1 MRLVPIG
8 GVGNKLTAIEVATPP
23 PFKCNHYMTAIE
35 IPIDLKL
42 PKSLTPRS
50 EGIHV
55 SAIIRCIATEQGILK
70 PEWAEDL
77 SLSDVREITDP
88 VAVLRINIGLAWE
101 AHYIPLV
108 GNIVDHPG
116 EMQLDGIFLTHDG
129 ESVDVIITQNRER
142 SPIVHFV
149 DEVKATYKST
159 KTVGD
164 LSTQWMWMAQC
175 KAYCKALGTR
185 FARMHVLFLCGD
197 YSYPIKPMLKVWQVE
212 FTQEEVDMNWDLLR
226 DYRDYRLGKESA

>member
-1 MRLVPIG
+1 
-8 GVGNKLTAIEVATPP
+8 
-23 PFKCNHYMTAIE
+23 MTATE
-35 IPIDLKL
+35 IPVELHL
-42 PKSLTPRS
+42 PESKTPRS

-55 SAIIRCIATEQGILK
+55 SSIIRCIATETGILK

-88 VAVLRINIGLAWE
+88 VAKLRINIGLAWE

-116 EMQLDGIFLTHDG
+116 EMQVDGIYMSRDG
-129 ESVDVIITQNRER
+129 DSVDVIITPAGER
-142 SPIVHFV
+142 KFALIV

-159 KTVGD
+159 RTVGD
-164 LSTQWMWMAQC
+164 LSNQWMWMAQC

-197 YSYPIKPMLKVWQVE
+197 YSYPIKPLLESVE
-212 FTQEEVDMNWDLLR
+212 CGIYTRGDRHELGFAE
-226 DYRDYRLGKESA
+226 RLIEITDWSMTHSGSPRLIPP

>member
-1 MRLVPIG
+1 MR
-8 GVGNKLTAIEVATPP
+8 
-23 PFKCNHYMTAIE
+23 AIE

-42 PKSLTPRS
+42 PKPLTPRS

-55 SAIIRCIATEQGILK
+55 SGIIRAIATQQGILK

-116 EMQLDGIFLTHDG
+116 EMQVDGIYMTHDG
-129 ESVDVIITQNRER
+129 ESVDVIIT
-142 SPIVHFV
+142 PKGAKHVHFV

-159 KTVGD
+159 RTVGD

-197 YSYPIKPMLKVWQVE
+197 YSYPIKPLLKVWQIE
-212 FTQEEVDMNWDLLR
+212 FSQEEIDANWDLLR
-226 DYRDYRLGKESA
+226 DYRDYRLSKEAGS

>member
-1 MRLVPIG
+1 MTIGRLDCP
-8 GVGNKLTAIEVATPP
+8 LASHFTT
-23 PFKCNHYMTAIE
+23 MTTTE
-35 IPIDLKL
+35 IPVQLRL
-42 PKSLTPRS
+42 PESNTPRS
-50 EGIHV
+50 KGIHV
-55 SAIIRCIATEQGILK
+55 SGIIRAIATQQGILK

-116 EMQLDGIFLTHDG
+116 EMCLDGVYMTHDG
-129 ESVDVIITQNRER
+129 ESVDVVMH
-142 SPIVHFV
+142 SPGQIVLFV

-175 KAYCKALGTR
+175 KAYCKGLNTR
-185 FARMHVLFLCGD
+185 FCRLHALFLCGD
-197 YSYPIKPMLKVWQVE
+197 YSYPISPMLKVWQVE
-212 FTQEEVDMNWDLLR
+212 FTQEEIDMNWELLR
-226 DYRDYRLGKESA
+226 DYRDYRLGQER